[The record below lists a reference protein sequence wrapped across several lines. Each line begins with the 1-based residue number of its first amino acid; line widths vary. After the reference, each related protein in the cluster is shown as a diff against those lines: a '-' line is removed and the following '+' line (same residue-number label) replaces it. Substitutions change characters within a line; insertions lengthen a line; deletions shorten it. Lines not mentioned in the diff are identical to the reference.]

1 MANQEKS
8 GHAKVEKQNLID
20 SIESFAEDKAKTV
33 IWKTPEGIEQ
43 LNSVVEYKKN
53 NPDIAIKTL
62 VEFLKEKCEWN
73 YTNRY
78 IFDIIVTKLEQED
91 GK

>member
-43 LNSVVEYKKN
+43 LSSVIAYKKD
-53 NPDIAIKTL
+53 NPSIPTNTL
-62 VEFLKEKCEWN
+62 VAFLKDKCGWD

-78 IFDIIVTKLEQED
+78 IFDIIVTEMEKQND
-91 GK
+91 K